1 MPLPIQ
7 IRARRFHHNGV
18 YIIHVSALAAVLTLS
33 APVVAQGQTGEQ
45 PSSTTWSLGIGA
57 ISRQQPYAGIDRD
70 NMVLPVIQFENR
82 YINVSGPQ
90 IGIKLPS
97 LPISESQQFNF
108 SIVGKYDGSG
118 YKAKDAR
125 ILSGMSKRK
134 GGFLAGAEMEWKN
147 DLADVKAA
155 WLADASGS
163 SKGQLFSLGAEK
175 TWQLGHQVMLS
186 PRIEATWHDKKYV
199 DYYFGV
205 RDHESRQDRPA
216 YAGKAGTS
224 AELGVRGIYL
234 FDQRHSVFLDVSVS
248 SLAKGVK
255 DSPLVDR
262 STENRVLL
270 GYAYRFR

>member
-1 MPLPIQ
+1 MPALPQ
-7 IRARRFHHNGV
+7 VRALRLQRNCV
-18 YIIHVSALAAVLTLS
+18 SMTHVSALAAVLAVS
-33 APVVAQGQTGEQ
+33 SPAFAQAGED
-45 PSSTTWSLGIGA
+45 PSTTSWSLGIGA
-57 ISRQQPYAGIDRD
+57 ISRQKPYAGIDRD
-70 NMVLPVIQFENR
+70 NMVLPVLQFENR
-82 YINVSGPQ
+82 YVNISGPQ

-97 LPISESQQFNF
+97 LNISDSQRFNF
-108 SIVGKYDGSG
+108 NIVGRYDGSG
-118 YKAKDAR
+118 YKAKDAP
-125 ILSGMSKRK
+125 IFSGMSERK
-134 GGFLAGAEMEWKN
+134 GGFLAGAEVEWNN
-147 DLADVKAA
+147 DLVDVKAA
-155 WLADASGS
+155 WLADASGN
-163 SKGQLFSLGAEK
+163 SKGQLFSLGLER
-175 TWQLGHQVMLS
+175 TWKFGQHFMLS

-205 RDHESRQDRPA
+205 RDSEARQGRPT
-216 YAGKAGTS
+216 YSGKGGAS